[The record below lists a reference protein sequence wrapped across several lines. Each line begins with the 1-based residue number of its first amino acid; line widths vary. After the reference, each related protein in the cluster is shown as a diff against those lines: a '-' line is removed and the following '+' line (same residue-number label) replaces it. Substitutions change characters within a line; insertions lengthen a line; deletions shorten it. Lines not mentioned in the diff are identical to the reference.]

1 MQVVQVEVVLLVE
14 DNSQLEDK
22 IMKKIRIATRGS
34 KLALWQAYYIGGLI
48 KRKYSDIEVEYKIIK
63 TSGDKILDV
72 PLAKIGGKGLF
83 VKEIEEALLRGE
95 ADIAVHSMKDV
106 PSLLPEGLEVGII
119 PKREEPFDAFL
130 SEKYPDLKSLPDGA
144 VVGTSSL
151 RRQAQLKKNRPDI
164 HIKMLRGNLDTR
176 VRKLKQ
182 GLYDAIIVA
191 VAGLKRLN
199 ISSRYVEVMA
209 PPLFFPAVGQ
219 GALGIEYKKDHNE
232 LLDIISFLDHFE
244 TKVCVMAERGFLDK
258 LEGGCQ
264 VPIGAYAELKDN
276 MVYIRGFISD
286 LDGKKFIYGE
296 KIGHSSDASKVG
308 KELGR
313 YLLNSGGEEILREI
327 YDQGA

>member
-1 MQVVQVEVVLLVE
+1 MQVVQEGIVPLVE
-14 DNSQLEDK
+14 GNSQLEDN

-34 KLALWQAYYIGGLI
+34 KLALWQAYYIGDLI
-48 KRKYSDIEVEYKIIK
+48 KGKYRDIEVEYKIIK

-83 VKEIEEALLRGE
+83 VKEIEEALLMGH

-106 PSLLPEGLEVGII
+106 PSVLPEGLEVGII

-151 RRQAQLKKNRPDI
+151 RRQAQLKKTRPDLD
-164 HIKMLRGNLDTR
+164 IKMLRGNLDTR

-199 ISSRYVEVMA
+199 ISSTYMEVLA

-232 LLDIISFLDHFE
+232 LLEIISFLDHYE
-244 TKVCVMAERGFLDK
+244 TKVCVMAERGFLDE

-276 MVYIRGFISD
+276 KVYIRGFISD
-286 LDGKKFIYGE
+286 IAGKKFIYGE
-296 KIGHSSDASKVG
+296 KNGPSPDATKVG